1 MLAASGL
8 HCGSLAS
15 ASSSVSRFVVPAS
28 TSVTQMSLV
37 CRPAPNAPYATRRPS
52 GEKRGVHGR
61 FTRISRSGWP
71 ERSTT
76 DSVTLSVVT
85 PDALTLTLFAGETTV
100 GGGTVT
106 VQRRTSDDGS
116 TRRPPAS
123 PTASVTTATYSAAR
137 ADTVRPRGSARPP
150 PHAAAGSLE
159 SSGTASTAANAA
171 ALGNRSS
178 GRFASA
184 FPTPASTTGA
194 TSARP

>member
-1 MLAASGL
+1 MLAPSGL

-15 ASSSVSRFVVPAS
+15 PSSSVSRFVVPAS
-28 TSVTQMSLV
+28 RSVTQRSLV

-100 GGGTVT
+100 RGGTVT
-106 VQRRTSDDGS
+106 VQRRPTHDASTS
-116 TRRPPAS
+116 
-123 PTASVTTATYSAAR
+123 
-137 ADTVRPRGSARPP
+137 RPP
-150 PHAAAGSLE
+150 PTPPPS
-159 SSGTASTAANAA
+159 
-171 ALGNRSS
+171 
-178 GRFASA
+178 
-184 FPTPASTTGA
+184 PTP
-194 TSARP
+194 PPYPPPP

>member
-1 MLAASGL
+1 MLAPSGL

-76 DSVTLSVVT
+76 DNVTLSVVT
-85 PDALTLTLFAGETTV
+85 PAVLTPALFAGETTV
-100 GGGTVT
+100 GGGAAT

-123 PTASVTTATYSAAR
+123 PTASVATATYSAAR
-137 ADTVRPRGSARPP
+137 PATVRPRGSMRPP
-150 PHAAAGSLE
+150 SHAGAAA
-159 SSGTASTAANAA
+159 
-171 ALGNRSS
+171 
-178 GRFASA
+178 
-184 FPTPASTTGA
+184 PP
-194 TSARP
+194 P